1 MFTMKTFKIVDLQL
15 MKENEKIYIPL
26 HDGLIINTE
35 NDKGEWVIE
44 AYISNEMAS
53 LFKTKKE
60 NNTLFQVEAV
70 ITRSGNKPAL
80 FSVSVQKVREIGE
93 NSSILLQG
101 TLINTKQTYAE
112 VILQELIDH
121 GLSGEQLMTEF
132 KQKIS
137 NKKQS

>member
-1 MFTMKTFKIVDLQL
+1 MKTFKIVDLQL
-15 MKENEKIYIPL
+15 VEENEKVYIPL

-44 AYISNEMAS
+44 AYINNEMAS
-53 LFKTKKE
+53 LFKAKKE
-60 NNTLFQVEAV
+60 SETLFQVETV
-70 ITRSGNKPAL
+70 ITRSGNEPAL

-101 TLINTKQTYAE
+101 TLINAKQSYTE
-112 VILQELIDH
+112 VILQELIDQ
-121 GLSGEQLMTEF
+121 GLSGDQLMTKF

-137 NKKQS
+137 NKRQS